1 MSRLMIGTT
10 GSAEMLSGAFESRSV
25 LIKQVE
31 QSEIDHL
38 FIADHI
44 SFHTGLGMDGMV
56 NAATLAA
63 MSPKTT
69 IFIGVYLLALA
80 RLVAHH

>member
-10 GSAEMLSGAFESRSV
+10 GSAEMLSGDFESRSV

-44 SFHTGLGMDGMV
+44 SFHTGLGDREKDSGSTRM
-56 NAATLAA
+56 
-63 MSPKTT
+63 
-69 IFIGVYLLALA
+69 
-80 RLVAHH
+80 H